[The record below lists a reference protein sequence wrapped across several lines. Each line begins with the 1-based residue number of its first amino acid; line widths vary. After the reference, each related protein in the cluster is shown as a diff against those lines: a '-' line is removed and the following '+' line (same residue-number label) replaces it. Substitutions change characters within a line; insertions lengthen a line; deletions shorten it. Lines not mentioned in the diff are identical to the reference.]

1 MWYVLDVT
9 YDVLRPAARPRGLS
23 AMDAS
28 AGSTDIACKL
38 TDQRS
43 GFVTT
48 VCKGFAIL
56 IELYV
61 IVRLF
66 DHSIA

>member
-1 MWYVLDVT
+1 MLYVLDAA

-28 AGSTDIACKL
+28 AGSTDIACKW

-43 GFVTT
+43 GIVTT
-48 VCKGFAIL
+48 VCKEFVIL

-61 IVRLF
+61 IVRFF
-66 DHSIA
+66 DHLIA

>member
-9 YDVLRPAARPRGLS
+9 YDVLRLAARPRGLS

-28 AGSTDIACKL
+28 ADSTDIAGKW

-48 VCKGFAIL
+48 VCKDFVIL
-56 IELYV
+56 LELYV
-61 IVRLF
+61 RFF
-66 DHSIA
+66 DHLIA

>member
-1 MWYVLDVT
+1 MWCVLDVT
-9 YDVLRPAARPRGLS
+9 YDILRPTARPPEMT

-28 AGSTDIACKL
+28 AGSSDNACKL

-48 VCKGFAIL
+48 VCKEFIIL
-56 IELYV
+56 IE
-61 IVRLF
+61 
-66 DHSIA
+66 